1 MDHGFVPTSQTLLG
15 DLADAQGT
23 DKWQEAW
30 SRFAMLYGP
39 AIVSLCRRYGVKEPD
54 VEDVSQEVLL
64 RLRFAMARFACR
76 RWLKVVLERAI
87 TDLLNEP
94 LEPVAAANAV
104 EIRRALVAAKLED
117 ELGGDQCLDT
127 ATASAAWARRLF
139 AELSSEDEDGFA
151 REWLAAGPAIWG
163 NSRPSFPGFF
173 GPFLTR
179 SFSKWGLESALAQQ
193 AARALQQRINALVP
207 ALEEDSLPR
216 FRSWLTV
223 VVRNAA
229 YDCLKQFKKRFP
241 TLANSASEDEFDIE
255 DDAGEFVADIER
267 REIRA
272 KAEERCRA
280 QVSDVHWS
288 FFCEMLYEGLTGPE
302 IAKRHKTTAEAVY
315 MAVNRV
321 KKVLKEE
328 LTKLGGDPSC

>member
-1 MDHGFVPTSQTLLG
+1 MEHGFVPTSQTLLG
-15 DLADAQGT
+15 ELADEQGT

-39 AIVSLCRRYGVKEPD
+39 PIVSLCRRYGVKESD

-76 RWLKVVLERAI
+76 RWLKVVLERAFA
-87 TDLLNEP
+87 DLLDKR
-94 LEPVAAANAV
+94 LEPGAEAGTADV
-104 EIRRALVAAKLED
+104 RRALLSAQLEN
-117 ELGGDQCLDT
+117 ELDGDQCPDA
-127 ATASAAWARRLF
+127 ATVSAAWVRRLF
-139 AELSSEDEDGFA
+139 AELSCDDEDVFA
-151 REWLAAGPAIWG
+151 GEWLAAGPSIWG
-163 NSRPSFPGFF
+163 SSRPSFPGFF

-179 SFSKWGLESALAQQ
+179 TFLKRGLENTLANRAGQ
-193 AARALQQRINALVP
+193 ALQQRINALVP

-241 TLANSASEDEFDIE
+241 TLPKSASEDELDIE

-280 QVSDVHWS
+280 QVSDLHWT
-288 FFCEMLYEGLTGPE
+288 FFCEMLYEGVTGPV
-302 IAKRHKTTAEAVY
+302 IAERHKSTAEAVY

-321 KKVLKEE
+321 KKVLKAE